1 MARENMTAI
10 ARPRPERGQA
20 RRRSQLLLP
29 AFALVLGVAGTTAG
43 AGAPGRTRPT
53 APASSAYRAAPMTG
67 SSRDTGSRDTGSR
80 GTSHRM
86 HQAYGIRPPARPR
99 AGPVI
104 SYRPTFFTA
113 ALPSMTMSPR
123 WL

>member
-80 GTSHRM
+80 DTGSRGTSTACTRLT
-86 HQAYGIRPPARPR
+86 ASALPPARGR
-99 AGPVI
+99 A
-104 SYRPTFFTA
+104 R
-113 ALPSMTMSPR
+113 L
-123 WL
+123 

>member
-80 GTSHRM
+80 DTGSRDTGSRGTSTACTRLT
-86 HQAYGIRPPARPR
+86 ASALPPARGR
-99 AGPVI
+99 A
-104 SYRPTFFTA
+104 R
-113 ALPSMTMSPR
+113 L
-123 WL
+123 

>member
-80 GTSHRM
+80 DTGSRDTGSRDTGSRGTSTACTRLT
-86 HQAYGIRPPARPR
+86 ASALPPARGR
-99 AGPVI
+99 A
-104 SYRPTFFTA
+104 R
-113 ALPSMTMSPR
+113 L
-123 WL
+123 